1 MSQLKLKYS
10 TRQNPHHLSWSCADS
25 KAVELCFYL
34 VQIYVFYRAATE
46 SKNDF
51 CLVFVSR
58 SKTAAPQ
65 VTASSAL
72 TLVFSF
78 FAFFSFLR
86 CIFDCACASVQPVR
100 SYQRGRLGR
109 GGVTKLGSGPSR
121 FSPGA
126 LLAERWHMCCDRE
139 AALWTIWG
147 RLVVAVRVHGPG
159 LCVSTSLPMLPE
171 VDMPHIKDK
180 QGHRVCLCT
189 KKKRRKSPHIVRWQY
204 NKSTLLL
211 PSEPVHETKGDF
223 FFKLI
228 KKWEWNPPRLH
239 MC

>member
-10 TRQNPHHLSWSCADS
+10 TRQNSHHLSWSCADS

-78 FAFFSFLR
+78 FAFFSFWVASL
-86 CIFDCACASVQPVR
+86 IVLVPACSLSGAIRGAVLAAVAWLSWVQGP
-100 SYQRGRLGR
+100 RGFHRALFLLSGDTCVVTGKLHYGLSGDGLLWLWGFTGR
-109 GGVTKLGSGPSR
+109 GCVWVRHCRCSQRWTCRTLKTSKGIVCVCVQKRKEEKATTLSDDSITNPLC
-121 FSPGA
+121 FF
-126 LLAERWHMCCDRE
+126 LLN
-139 AALWTIWG
+139 
-147 RLVVAVRVHGPG
+147 
-159 LCVSTSLPMLPE
+159 LCMKPKVIFLS
-171 VDMPHIKDK
+171 
-180 QGHRVCLCT
+180 
-189 KKKRRKSPHIVRWQY
+189 
-204 NKSTLLL
+204 
-211 PSEPVHETKGDF
+211 
-223 FFKLI
+223 
-228 KKWEWNPPRLH
+228 
-239 MC
+239 